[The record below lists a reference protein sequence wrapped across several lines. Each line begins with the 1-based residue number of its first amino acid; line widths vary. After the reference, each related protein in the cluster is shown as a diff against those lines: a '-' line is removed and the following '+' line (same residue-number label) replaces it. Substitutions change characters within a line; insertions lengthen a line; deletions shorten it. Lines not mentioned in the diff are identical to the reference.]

1 MFSSIPVPYRF
12 NDAFDRLFKT
22 NFFENETFR
31 ADIRREEDHY
41 LLEAE
46 LPGFQKE
53 DITLDLKEGILT
65 IRAEHKEDHEEKT
78 GDYIRRERRYGSYTR
93 SFDISGID
101 EENISAAY
109 ENGILKLRLP
119 KVMPVEPETRKISI
133 Q

>member
-1 MFSSIPVPYRF
+1 MFSNIPVPYRF
-12 NDAFDRLFKT
+12 NDAFDRLFK
-22 NFFENETFR
+22 NNIFENEAFR
-31 ADIRREEDHY
+31 TDIRREEDHY

-65 IRAEHKEDHEEKT
+65 IRAVHKEEAQEKT
-78 GDYIRRERRYGSYTR
+78 GEYIRRERRYGAYTR
-93 SFDISGID
+93 SFDVSGID

-109 ENGILKLRLP
+109 ENGVLKLRLP
-119 KVMPVEPETRKISI
+119 KVMPVEPEIRKISI

>member
-22 NFFENETFR
+22 NFFENENFR

-53 DITLDLKEGILT
+53 DIFLDLKEGILT

-93 SFDISGID
+93 SFDVSGID

-119 KVMPVEPETRKISI
+119 KIMPVEPETRKIAI

>member
-1 MFSSIPVPYRF
+1 MFSNIPVPYRF
-12 NDAFDRLFKT
+12 NDAFDRFFK
-22 NFFENETFR
+22 NNLLENETFR
-31 ADIRREEDHY
+31 TDIRREEDHY

-65 IRAEHKEDHEEKT
+65 IRAEHKEDTEEKT
-78 GDYIRRERRYGSYTR
+78 GEYIRRERRYGSYTR
-93 SFDISGID
+93 SFDVSGID

-119 KVMPVEPETRKISI
+119 KVMPVEPEIRKISI